1 MALVVEDGTGKS
13 NAESYLSVADCDTY
27 HTNMGNTGWAGDA
40 TVKEVALR
48 KATKFLDNKFRLRW
62 KGTRTNEDQALAWPR
77 SNVEDIDGFYYDS
90 DGIPQSLKDATAELA
105 VRAITEDDGIYPD
118 QENSAPVRS
127 SSVTVGPISES
138 ISYVGGEP
146 AGMTFTI
153 VVKLVQDLIE
163 ASGKVYRG

>member
-90 DGIPQSLKDATAELA
+90 DGIPQTLKDATAE
-105 VRAITEDDGIYPD
+105 
-118 QENSAPVRS
+118 
-127 SSVTVGPISES
+127 
-138 ISYVGGEP
+138 
-146 AGMTFTI
+146 
-153 VVKLVQDLIE
+153 
-163 ASGKVYRG
+163 